1 MLRTSLFVMLWT
13 FAAPAPSI
21 YDFTVKT
28 IDGKEKSLSDYQG
41 KVILIVNVASECGYT
56 PQYADLEKLYQK
68 YRDKGFVILA
78 FPSNDYGGQ
87 EPGSNADIKK
97 FCSTTYGVTFELF
110 EKIPTKGEKKHP
122 LYAYLTSQATPSGE
136 IGWNF
141 EKFLISRDGRIVGRF
156 KSGVNPMSA
165 DLTKAI
171 EAELAKK

>member
-1 MLRTSLFVMLWT
+1 MFGFSLLILFSF
-13 FAAPAPSI
+13 FATPASSI

-28 IDGKEKSLSDYQG
+28 IDGTEKSLSDYQG
-41 KVILIVNVASECGYT
+41 KVVLIVNVASQCGYT

-97 FCSTTYGVTFELF
+97 FCTTNYGVTFELF
-110 EKIPTKGEKKHP
+110 EKIPTKGDKKHP
-122 LYAYLTSQATPSGE
+122 LYAYLTKEATPSGE
-136 IGWNF
+136 VGWNF
-141 EKFLISRDGRIVGRF
+141 EKFLIARDGKIAGRF
-156 KSGVNPMSA
+156 KSGVNPMSDA
-165 DLTKAI
+165 LTKAV

>member
-1 MLRTSLFVMLWT
+1 MHYISFILLALLFISS
-13 FAAPAPSI
+13 ASSI

-28 IDGKEKSLSDYQG
+28 IDGKEKSLSDYKG
-41 KVILIVNVASECGYT
+41 KVVLIVNVASECGYT

-68 YRDKGFVILA
+68 YRKDGFVILG

-97 FCSTTYGVTFELF
+97 FCTSTYGVTFDLF

-136 IGWNF
+136 VGWNF
-141 EKFLISRDGRIVGRF
+141 EKFLISREGKIVARF
-156 KSGVNPMSA
+156 KSHVAPLSA
-165 DLTKAI
+165 DLTQAV
-171 EAELAKK
+171 ERELAKR